1 LDIVRDDELELEDDE
16 EDDEDDDDAGAP
28 LAPGRRAGFPRRS
41 FAAHASAVARAF
53 LSTNRRLPRPRAQPM
68 PNFHAEVSE
77 VFAEM
82 KRAEDAARERQH
94 ALFHAFRR
102 AGVPGLAS
110 APDDGEDG
118 ETGLRA
124 ALADAAHEDL
134 VHIILALTVDK
145 RYQRYTIGQEA
156 VLARARDTAPAKVRA
171 P

>member
-1 LDIVRDDELELEDDE
+1 
-16 EDDEDDDDAGAP
+16 
-28 LAPGRRAGFPRRS
+28 
-41 FAAHASAVARAF
+41 
-53 LSTNRRLPRPRAQPM
+53 M

-94 ALFHAFRR
+94 ALFHALRR

-110 APDDGEDG
+110 APDDGDDG

-124 ALADAAHEDL
+124 ALAGAAHEDL
-134 VHIILALTVDK
+134 VHIILALTIDK

-156 VLARARDTAPAKVRA
+156 VLARAQDGRLSARLVHRCADIIFPMSACLSVCRASMSRLSVRKRKQV
-171 P
+171 PTK